1 MKLAVFSERFWPERG
16 GGELATYLILKLL
29 ASTGDFE
36 IDVYTGTQRPVQVPG
51 ASIKTIEFLRV
62 SNKIHL
68 YLNMLGNKRCI
79 EKAIKK
85 ADIVYIPRFSYPAIS
100 IAKKLGKRVIIHL
113 HDYQPISYTAV
124 ILSTEV
130 HKPMSDFKRTLILE
144 SRSDN
149 MPRALASTLATPL
162 TKLIRRWVGMADKII
177 CVSKHHEEVVLKFAL
192 EYRGKTTVIYNP
204 APPIPKI
211 IKNLDNTPTFLY
223 LGGSSHIKGFHIF
236 LRASMELLKRGVKA
250 KFILT
255 NNYTPRHQA
264 SIKRLNNIYGNV
276 YILLG
281 RISHANLLKL
291 HKKAWGLIFPSI
303 WEEPLPYAVL
313 EATLLETVPVVSK
326 VGGVPEIVSQ
336 KAQQF
341 LVTPGDASELA
352 DKIENLATMD
362 MKDVCEIGSVV
373 KDYGREMFDAERI
386 ARQLAH
392 IFEL

>member
-1 MKLAVFSERFWPERG
+1 
-16 GGELATYLILKLL
+16 
-29 ASTGDFE
+29 
-36 IDVYTGTQRPVQVPG
+36 
-51 ASIKTIEFLRV
+51 LRV

-100 IAKKLGKRVIIHL
+100 IAKKLGKRVIVHL

-149 MPRALASTLATPL
+149 MPRALASTLASPL

-177 CVSKHHEEVVLKFAL
+177 CVSKRHEEVMLKFVP

-223 LGGSSHIKGFHIF
+223 SGGGSYIKGFHIF
-236 LRASMELLKRGVKA
+236 LRASMELLKRGVNA

-255 NNYTPRHQA
+255 NEYAPQHQTL
-264 SIKRLNNIYGNV
+264 IKRLNNTYGNV
-276 YILLG
+276 YRLLG
-281 RISHANLLKL
+281 RIDYADLLKL
-291 HKKAWGLIFPSI
+291 HERSWGFIFPSI
-303 WEEPLPYAVL
+303 WEETFGYAVL
-313 EATLLETVPVVSK
+313 ESALMGTIPIASK
-326 VGGVPEIVSQ
+326 VGGVPEVIDGRVE
-336 KAQQF
+336 QF
-341 LVTPGDASELA
+341 LIKPNNAIEFA
-352 DKIENLATMD
+352 DKMELLAHMGVQRVLSLGD
-362 MKDVCEIGSVV
+362 DLSRHVSKKFSVNV
-373 KDYGREMFDAERI
+373 ISE
-386 ARQLAH
+386 QLAGV
-392 IFEL
+392 FTKS